1 MSQFIT
7 LNTIIG
13 NGKSYQVPIYQRDYS
28 WDKDDWEDL
37 WNDIEEIPSDKTHY
51 LGYLV
56 LQPIKDGEESF
67 WIIDGQQRLTTLSI
81 LALAIT
87 ALLDK
92 WTKENV
98 DINDNK
104 IRLEKISIT
113 SFCNSHHFSY

>member
-37 WNDIEEIPSDKTHY
+37 WNDIGEIPTDKTHY

-56 LQPIKDGEESF
+56 LQPIKEGDESY

-81 LALAIT
+81 LALSII
-87 ALLDK
+87 ALLKK
-92 WTKENV
+92 WENEKE
-98 DINDNK
+98 DQ
-104 IRLEKISIT
+104 
-113 SFCNSHHFSY
+113 F